1 MKYDYVVIGA
11 GVSGMSTAIIL
22 AKRGFDVALVEK
34 SRKTAPL
41 IRGFTRNGTYFDT
54 GFHYTGSLGQD
65 EILDVFFRYLGLA
78 DQLVRVPYD
87 PEGFDIFRSL
97 NGGFEFRF
105 PYGYDRIR
113 KKFYETFPAEKN
125 ALDTYLQAVK
135 VTYNSFPYISLNEDA
150 APAGIQNRAHGQSL
164 KEFLDRLTD
173 NRVLKAVLSMHCMLH
188 GVPAD
193 EIPFVNHAC
202 VVGPY
207 YESVHGI
214 RGGGLSLAKAFETQL
229 KILGVDVYC
238 GQGASKIRLSYDST
252 PAGVRLED
260 GQELDCRGCVSTV
273 HPSKFLG
280 LIPESF
286 FRPAYRKRLKRLEE
300 TGSANILYAGCNSP
314 PELLGHANI
323 LVSSDLNI
331 SGLRETDP
339 LENRPVFIS
348 CARPTGA
355 GTAKHGLT
363 AICPASSSQTN
374 RWSDSMTGKRPPDY
388 IDYKEEIAAKLCQS
402 IGAVC
407 PELIE
412 KISFTECATA
422 LTLRDYSHSPFGSLY
437 GVKHKVGQ
445 YNPLPLTKAK
455 GLFLAGQAIA
465 APGILGAV
473 VSAFLVCGII
483 IGHYRVLKEL
493 KKLR

>member
-22 AKRGFDVALVEK
+22 AKSGFDVALVEK

-41 IRGFTRNGTYFDT
+41 IRGFTRNGIYFDT
-54 GFHYTGSLGQD
+54 GFHYTGSYAKD

-78 DQLVRVPYD
+78 DQLQRVPYD
-87 PEGFDIFRSL
+87 PEGFDIFRSSKS
-97 NGGFEFRF
+97 GFEFRF

-113 KKFYETFPAEKN
+113 QKFYETFPAEKSTV
-125 ALDTYLQAVK
+125 DTYLQAVK
-135 VTYNSFPYISLNEDA
+135 ETYNSFPYISLNEGA
-150 APAGIQNRAHGQSL
+150 TPAGMQNRVHGQSL

-173 NRVLKAVLSMHCMLH
+173 NRTLKLILSLHCLLH
-188 GVPAD
+188 GVPSD

-202 VVGPY
+202 IVGPY

-214 RGGGLSLAKAFETQL
+214 SGGGRSIAKAFEVQL
-229 KILGVDVYC
+229 KKLGVDVYC
-238 GQGASKIRLSYDST
+238 GHGVSKIRLSSDNT

-260 GQELDCRGCVSTV
+260 GQKLDCNGCVATV
-273 HPSKFLG
+273 HPSKFLD
-280 LIPESF
+280 LIPDPL

-314 PELLGHANI
+314 PEQLGRANI
-323 LVSSDLNI
+323 LVSPDLNI
-331 SGLRETDP
+331 TGLRQTGP
-339 LENRPVFIS
+339 LENRPLFIS
-348 CARPTGA
+348 CARPKVA
-355 GTAKHGLT
+355 ASAKHGIT
-363 AICPASSSQTN
+363 AICPASGSQTN
-374 RWSDSMTGKRPPDY
+374 RWSDSMTGKRPSDY
-388 IDYKEEIAAKLCQS
+388 TDYKEELTEKLCQY
-402 IGAVC
+402 IGTVC

>member
-22 AKRGFDVALVEK
+22 AKRGFDVALIEK

-54 GFHYTGSLGQD
+54 GFHYTGSLGED

-78 DQLVRVPYD
+78 DQLERIPYD
-87 PEGFDIFRSL
+87 PEGFDIFRNLKS
-97 NGGFEFRF
+97 GFEFRF

-113 KKFYETFPAEKN
+113 ERFYEIFPGEKIAVN
-125 ALDTYLQAVK
+125 TYLQTVK
-135 VTYNSFPYISLNEDA
+135 DTYNSFPYISLNEDA
-150 APAGIQNRAHGQSL
+150 TPAGRQNGAHGQSL

-173 NRVLKAVLSMHCMLH
+173 NRVLKRVLSMHCLLH
-188 GVPAD
+188 GVPSN
-193 EIPFVNHAC
+193 EIPFANHAC
-202 VVGPY
+202 IVGPY

-214 RGGGLSLAKAFETQL
+214 RGGGLSLAKAFEAQL
-229 KILGVDVYC
+229 KKLGVDVYC
-238 GQGASKIRLSYDST
+238 GLGVSKIRLSSDST

-260 GQELDCRGCVSTV
+260 GQKLDCSGCVSTV
-273 HPSKFLG
+273 HPSKFLD
-280 LIPESF
+280 LIPHPL

-314 PELLGHANI
+314 PEQLVRANI

-331 SGLRETDP
+331 TGLRETDP
-339 LENRPVFIS
+339 LENRPLFIS
-348 CARPTGA
+348 CARPTDA

-363 AICPASSSQTN
+363 AICPASGSQTD

-388 IDYKEEIAAKLCQS
+388 TDYKEAVAQKLCQS
-402 IGAVC
+402 IGAVY

-412 KISFTECATA
+412 KINFTECATA

-493 KKLR
+493 KKFR